1 MVSKDNSL
9 VYIEN
14 FKLLSSFLNNSEE
27 LAKLRTK
34 ISDNRYAVNGILAK
48 KIGKYWMVSF
58 LAPERLK
65 PKSWIL
71 SDEKTLKEFKGLFG
85 EILTDNNILLP
96 YFLKFSSIIDDNIF
110 LNLETKNFL
119 NTIFKEV
126 VDFKEESYK

>member
-1 MVSKDNSL
+1 MITKTNDL

-14 FKLLSSFLNNSEE
+14 FRLLSSFLNNAEE

-71 SDEKTLKEFKGLFG
+71 SSDKSIKEFKGLFG
-85 EILTDNNILLP
+85 EILTDNDIMLP
-96 YFLKFSSIIDDNIF
+96 YFLRFSSVVDDNIF
-110 LNLETKNFL
+110 INLETKNFL
-119 NTIFKEV
+119 NKIFKEAQS
-126 VDFKEESYK
+126 FREES